1 MKQIIEEGAAGAA
14 PGQET
19 MIPLIETA
27 HISKRFGGIVA
38 LNDAQM
44 KCYRGETHVLIGENG
59 AGKSTMVKIIC
70 GVTARD
76 SGDIYMEGQK
86 IDINRR
92 PGPQDR
98 GGVPGAVLDPG
109 PLRGGE
115 YLPG

>member
-44 KCYRGETHVLIGENG
+44 KCYRGAEDRHQQCPG
-59 AGKSTMVKIIC
+59 
-70 GVTARD
+70 
-76 SGDIYMEGQK
+76 
-86 IDINRR
+86 R